1 MNLFHKDRDFR
12 NSFASV
18 TADRASTRMVLDQFD
33 VPATGWGANGIVRA
47 PVGDGGEV
55 EAGFDLRINKGE
67 TNERFRNLGAG
78 FTRVR
83 AAGGEQDLAGA
94 HLGYTHEADRWTWQ
108 ASGRLDYWRNH
119 SGSLTENDLATG
131 ASIRDDQ
138 IEDGSG
144 WVANGR
150 IAADYRATNAV
161 HLRGSLYSGF
171 RVPTLNELYRPFRV
185 GNDITEANPDLV
197 PERVYGFDLGLVYQ
211 PITTARFEATI
222 FRNWLKNGVGNVTL
236 ELGPGFFPPT
246 GFVPAG
252 GSLRQRRNVDRIVAD
267 GIELTGILAPNEVWS
282 LSISYLFTDP
292 KVKRFVE
299 SPGLI
304 GNRLIQTARHQV
316 TASGRVN
323 PTDRV
328 WLALDVRG
336 QGAAFDDDQNTRRLS
351 GYALVDAAAGYRISD
366 QIEIMVRGENLTDS
380 RIEAGL
386 NGAGL
391 FSLGEPTSILAG
403 VRVRL

>member
-1 MNLFHKDRDFR
+1 M
-12 NSFASV
+12 
-18 TADRASTRMVLDQFD
+18 
-33 VPATGWGANGIVRA
+33 
-47 PVGDGGEV
+47 
-55 EAGFDLRINKGE
+55 
-67 TNERFRNLGAG
+67 
-78 FTRVR
+78 
-83 AAGGEQDLAGA
+83 
-94 HLGYTHEADRWTWQ
+94 
-108 ASGRLDYWRNH
+108 
-119 SGSLTENDLATG
+119 
-131 ASIRDDQ
+131 
-138 IEDGSG
+138 
-144 WVANGR
+144 
-150 IAADYRATNAV
+150 
-161 HLRGSLYSGF
+161 
-171 RVPTLNELYRPFRV
+171 
-185 GNDITEANPDLV
+185 
-197 PERVYGFDLGLVYQ
+197 
-211 PITTARFEATI
+211 
-222 FRNWLKNGVGNVTL
+222 
-236 ELGPGFFPPT
+236 
-246 GFVPAG
+246 PAG